1 MPNSNTNDFN
11 LNDDQI
17 ERLAEAIVEKLF
29 IKQEEADA
37 KFIADLEA
45 SNSKADIYIVNNDG
59 SVLSEL
65 EQQIKLLEQE
75 FEVALKKE
83 LYNTAADLDLK
94 LKMLKKQRDENNNTD
109 DEIRAGASELVKD
122 CIENKFNPGNADDVA
137 EWVEETFDSNCIGV
151 LCDDAWQEAVWEILH
166 DEINDM
172 FYQFINDVKTGMYE
186 KAALSITSLYHDRQ
200 DVGL

>member
-37 KFIADLEA
+37 KFLADLEE
-45 SNSKADIYIVNNDG
+45 SNSNAQIYVVNNDG

-94 LKMLKKQRDENNNTD
+94 LKMLKKQCDENNNTD
-109 DEIRAGASELVKD
+109 DET
-122 CIENKFNPGNADDVA
+122 N
-137 EWVEETFDSNCIGV
+137 
-151 LCDDAWQEAVWEILH
+151 
-166 DEINDM
+166 
-172 FYQFINDVKTGMYE
+172 
-186 KAALSITSLYHDRQ
+186 
-200 DVGL
+200 

>member
-1 MPNSNTNDFN
+1 MPNSNTNEFN

-37 KFIADLEA
+37 KFLADLEE
-45 SNSKADIYIVNNDG
+45 SNANAQIYVVNNDG

-75 FEVALKKE
+75 FEAALKKE

-109 DEIRAGASELVKD
+109 DETD
-122 CIENKFNPGNADDVA
+122 
-137 EWVEETFDSNCIGV
+137 
-151 LCDDAWQEAVWEILH
+151 
-166 DEINDM
+166 
-172 FYQFINDVKTGMYE
+172 
-186 KAALSITSLYHDRQ
+186 
-200 DVGL
+200 

>member
-29 IKQEEADA
+29 IKQEESDA
-37 KFIADLEA
+37 KFLADLEA
-45 SNSKADIYIVNNDG
+45 SNSNADIYIVNNDG

-75 FEVALKKE
+75 FEAALKKE

-109 DEIRAGASELVKD
+109 DEA
-122 CIENKFNPGNADDVA
+122 N
-137 EWVEETFDSNCIGV
+137 
-151 LCDDAWQEAVWEILH
+151 
-166 DEINDM
+166 
-172 FYQFINDVKTGMYE
+172 
-186 KAALSITSLYHDRQ
+186 
-200 DVGL
+200 